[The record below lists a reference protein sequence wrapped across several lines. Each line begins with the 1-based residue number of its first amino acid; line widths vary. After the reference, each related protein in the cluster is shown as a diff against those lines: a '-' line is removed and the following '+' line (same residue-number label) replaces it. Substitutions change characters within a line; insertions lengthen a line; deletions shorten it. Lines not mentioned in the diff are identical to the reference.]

1 MFIWFWPSKHF
12 VSFDLHTLGIWNTS
26 QPNGLAV
33 PDASIHPVTS
43 TADVLELMSI
53 GLMNRAV
60 GATALNE
67 RSSRSHRFF
76 SSTFFSLSP
85 TL

>member
-1 MFIWFWPSKHF
+1 MIEIYNEQ
-12 VSFDLHTLGIWNTS
+12 VRDLLSVGTSQKRLGIWNTA

-67 RSSRSHRFF
+67 RSSRCHRCCFAR
-76 SSTFFSLSP
+76 
-85 TL
+85 